1 MSNLRDIK
9 RRIKSVRN
17 TSQITKAMQMVASA
31 KMRRAQELALRG
43 RVYVSAIA
51 SVFRHLKESLNDVN
65 VELMKTNPHGK
76 TLCIVI
82 STDRGLCGALNSNL
96 LKELL
101 TTAPADADYI
111 TIGSKLNTQLV
122 RCGRHLKASFSLGD
136 SFDEASL
143 KPIMDFIRKGFVSG
157 EYNSVS
163 AIYQKFINV
172 MVQRPQLSRLLP
184 INPDEL
190 LSMAAAIES
199 EDELNGDQPINY
211 LLEPG
216 PVALL
221 NSLLPLYFTNMLTQM
236 VLEGKASEQSAR
248 MVAMKSATENAKT
261 LIGELTLE
269 YNKARQTQITNEL
282 LEITTAMKAME

>member
-101 TTAPADADYI
+101 ICYLEELKDA
-111 TIGSKLNTQLV
+111 
-122 RCGRHLKASFSLGD
+122 RASGED
-136 SFDEASL
+136 SFVYGEQTAYTECL
-143 KPIMDFIRKGFVSG
+143 EWIALWEGAAEHGLDFTVEER
-157 EYNSVS
+157 Y
-163 AIYQKFINV
+163 
-172 MVQRPQLSRLLP
+172 
-184 INPDEL
+184 
-190 LSMAAAIES
+190 
-199 EDELNGDQPINY
+199 
-211 LLEPG
+211 
-216 PVALL
+216 
-221 NSLLPLYFTNMLTQM
+221 PL
-236 VLEGKASEQSAR
+236 
-248 MVAMKSATENAKT
+248 
-261 LIGELTLE
+261 
-269 YNKARQTQITNEL
+269 
-282 LEITTAMKAME
+282 